1 MDVCLIAEAFYLFE
15 HVRYHRIDYL
25 DQEWLKLIQIIDCAL
40 RGKAQTKSKWNR
52 KFMEHGCYVVVE
64 IVDFSA
70 ITEPT
75 VVVVVLSTITEYVQK
90 FVTILYKI
98 IGELHHYVDTRH
110 LWRNYCV
117 CIVLSRGT

>member
-1 MDVCLIAEAFYLFE
+1 
-15 HVRYHRIDYL
+15 
-25 DQEWLKLIQIIDCAL
+25 
-40 RGKAQTKSKWNR
+40 
-52 KFMEHGCYVVVE
+52 MEHGCYVIVE

-75 VVVVVLSTITEYVQK
+75 VVVVVLSTIAEYVQK
-90 FVTILYKI
+90 FVTILNKI
-98 IGELHHYVDTRH
+98 IRKLHHYVDTGH